1 MRLHSLEAEGFRGL
15 PNECRFDLD
24 ADAVVVIGAN
34 GHGKTSLFDAILW
47 ALSGRVPRLGEDE
60 SNLVSMYSPS
70 GAARASLTLLDTNSE
85 HFKITRSFDG
95 DPRPLSVEH
104 LGKSMKGPSAE
115 GYLLEHVWPD
125 ASTAV
130 RPFDAM
136 ASAIT
141 RSVYLQQDLIREFVE
156 ATDDQDRF
164 RAVSELVGA
173 GRVGDLQVA
182 LEREKKAWSTTTN
195 SKAEETRLLRER
207 LTVNEA
213 RLAELSQR
221 LAAPSLSLTEDA
233 WRTWWKD
240 IAEVGVKTP
249 YVDLGARDA
258 TQAIEAALKQLE
270 AMRLANDRR
279 LQLLKSSQTELA
291 ALSRQTLPPL
301 EPLKSNALMLS
312 EQVQILR
319 RQVEAEQQ
327 RSADRRQAQAALREQ
342 TEQLRALAA
351 LALGHL
357 GDHCPVCAQ
366 QYDRQETRRR
376 LEAIAKGLS
385 GDSAASQAPDL
396 LPQFLSELAGKEK
409 ALATA
414 EASLREAEQIHA
426 RHRIATESIYKQL
439 ASVGAN
445 ANGQSL
451 SDDWLSGLIQLAER
465 VPGQQ
470 KELHRRGEAFS
481 LQLTQS
487 ATEAAATELRREIEK
502 QRDALVAQE
511 ADGSARQATGLLAQR
526 VIDALRDAISL
537 VVEERLKE
545 IGAILQTIY
554 SRIDP
559 HPSFRAV
566 TFLSRFSRGRG
577 QLSTVIRDA
586 LVNKETPL
594 PSVILSSSQLN
605 ALAVSVFLALNLG
618 VSRPPLHSAILDD
631 PLQSLDDINL
641 LGVVDLLRRTKD
653 RRQLIVSTHDTRF
666 GNLLARKLRP
676 VTPHGRTRVI
686 ELYGWT
692 RTGPRIEARD
702 VDADA
707 VPLRLVGASAPG

>member
-70 GAARASLTLLDTNSE
+70 GAARASLILLDSNSE

-195 SKAEETRLLRER
+195 SKAEEARLLRER
-207 LTVNEA
+207 LTSNEA

-233 WRTWWKD
+233 WKSWWQEV
-240 IAEVGVKTP
+240 AEVGVNTP

-258 TQAIEAALKQLE
+258 SQAIEAAIKQLE
-270 AMRLANDRR
+270 TMRLASDRR
-279 LQLLKSSQTELA
+279 VQLLKSSQTELA

-301 EPLKSNALMLS
+301 EPLQSNALTLS

-327 RSADRRQAQAALREQ
+327 RGADWRQAQAALRERS
-342 TEQLRALAA
+342 EQLRALAV

-366 QYDRQETRRR
+366 QYDIQETRRR
-376 LEAIAKGLS
+376 LETIAKGES
-385 GDSAASQAPDL
+385 GDSAANEAPDL
-396 LPQFLSELAGKEK
+396 LPQYLSALASKER

-414 EASLREAEQIHA
+414 EASLREAEQTHA
-426 RHRIATESIYKQL
+426 RHRIAAESIYKQL
-439 ASVGAN
+439 ASLGAD
-445 ANGQSL
+445 ANGASL
-451 SDDWLSGLIQLAER
+451 TEDWLTRLIQLAER
-465 VPGQQ
+465 LQWQQ
-470 KELHRRGEAFS
+470 KELHRRAEAFS
-481 LQLTQS
+481 LKLTQS
-487 ATEAAATELRREIEK
+487 TSEAAATELRREIEK
-502 QRDALVAQE
+502 QREALVAQE
-511 ADGSARQATGLLAQR
+511 ADCSARQATGLLAQK
-526 VIDALRDAISL
+526 VIDALRDAMSL
-537 VVEERLKE
+537 VVEERLKD
-545 IGAILQTIY
+545 IGLILQAIY

-577 QLSTVIRDA
+577 QLSTVIRDS
-586 LVNKETPL
+586 VIDKETPR

-618 VSRPPLHSAILDD
+618 VARPPLRCAILDD

-653 RRQLIVSTHDTRF
+653 NRQLIVSTHDARF
-666 GNLLARKLRP
+666 GSLLARKLRP
-676 VTPHGRTRVI
+676 MTPQGRTRVI

-692 RTGPRIEARD
+692 RSGPRIEARD
-702 VDADA
+702 VAAD
-707 VPLRLVGASAPG
+707 VVSLRLAGATATG